1 MKKFIKYISLAALL
15 LAFTS
20 TGWAQTRKER
30 KILFNSQYNYEVS
43 PVGVGMDGTKVFKV
57 WGYGKNVGEA
67 VMAAKAN
74 AVAACIFKGLPGGA
88 GAAPTPAIC
97 SESGAENTYADY
109 FENFFEVGGKYLQ
122 YIALTNDAEPA
133 GADRI
138 KIKKGYK
145 VAIYAQ
151 VMYDALRRELETNG
165 VAKRLDS
172 RF

>member
-1 MKKFIKYISLAALL
+1 MKKITKILSLLILMILITYFA
-15 LAFTS
+15 S
-20 TGWAQTRKER
+20 AQSRRER
-30 KILFNSQYNYEVS
+30 KILFNSMYNYEIS

-67 VMAAKAN
+67 VMDAKAN

-88 GAAPTPAIC
+88 GAAPTPALC
-97 SESGAENTYADY
+97 SESGAENKYADY
-109 FENFFEVGGKYLQ
+109 FEKFFEVGGKYLQ
-122 YIALTNDAEPA
+122 YIALTNDADPA
-133 GADRI
+133 GPDRL

-151 VMYDALRRELETNG
+151 VMYDALRRELEANG
-165 VAKRLDS
+165 IARKLDS